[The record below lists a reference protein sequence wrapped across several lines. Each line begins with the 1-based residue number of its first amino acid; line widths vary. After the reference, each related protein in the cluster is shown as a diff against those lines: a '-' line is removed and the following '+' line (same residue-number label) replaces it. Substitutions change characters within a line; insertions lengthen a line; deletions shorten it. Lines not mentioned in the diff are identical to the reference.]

1 MKKMLQNKT
10 KTLPYRRP
18 QTTVSDDRQTV
29 IDEISKESV
38 YLERVIDNLEHQFEQ
53 MDYLRKN
60 YPDLFQSP
68 ILMVNLENSLLNA
81 YSLRKCYDSELRKL
95 VAENG

>member
-1 MKKMLQNKT
+1 MLQNKT
-10 KTLPYRRP
+10 KTLSYRRP
-18 QTTVSDDRQTV
+18 QTPVSDDRQTV

-60 YPDLFQSP
+60 YSDIFQSP
-68 ILMVNLENSLLNA
+68 ILMLNLENSLLNA
-81 YSLRKCYDSELRKL
+81 YSLRKCYDAELRKL

>member
-1 MKKMLQNKT
+1 MLQNKT
-10 KTLPYRRP
+10 KMLSYRRP
-18 QTTVSDDRQTV
+18 QTTVSDDRQTI

-53 MDYLRKN
+53 MNYLRKN
-60 YPDLFQSP
+60 YSDIFQSP

>member
-1 MKKMLQNKT
+1 MLQNKT
-10 KTLPYRRP
+10 KTLSYRRP
-18 QTTVSDDRQTV
+18 QTPVSDDRQMV
-29 IDEISKESV
+29 IDEISRESV

-60 YPDLFQSP
+60 YSDIFQSP
-68 ILMVNLENSLLNA
+68 ILMLNLENSLLNA

>member
-1 MKKMLQNKT
+1 MIQSKAKT
-10 KTLPYRRP
+10 VLYRRSQIP
-18 QTTVSDDRQTV
+18 VSDDRQV
-29 IDEISKESV
+29 IIDEIAKESV

-60 YPDLFQSP
+60 YSDIFQSP
-68 ILMVNLENSLLNA
+68 ILMLNLENSLLNA
-81 YSLRKCYDSELRKL
+81 YSLRKCYDAELRKL